1 MKRAVLVILDG
12 LRRDFVDAARTPH
25 LAELAARAEWFP
37 AYRTAFPSAT
47 RVVTATLAT
56 GCHPARHTLQGN
68 AMALL
73 ENGALVPHDAGLPD
87 FLQHKRAVTGHS
99 LAVPTL
105 AERLAPHGGAIIYN
119 NVSPGAA
126 YAHDPDGHGHVYH
139 RAGSFAPGRIAL
151 DPLNI
156 ELDTAGD
163 RAMTERFIADALG
176 QRQPALAV
184 LWLGEPDHIQ
194 HNTALGSPEHLA
206 VLREADRHA
215 GMAIAAVDRRRAAGD
230 EVLLIVGSD
239 HGHETVSGVVDIEAE
254 LIAAGLK
261 SATGP
266 NDVIAVSSGTSS
278 LIYLHPDAEA
288 RRDRLGDFL
297 ASQPWAGRVIAAADL
312 GYDRA
317 GAAQR
322 PRLRG
327 VAQGRCIGERIRH
340 SRPIAGRQTA
350 LGQVGPARVR
360 PARRARPVRAVT
372 RAADRRPRLR
382 RRHRAR
388 GTGSRHRSR
397 AQHHAASRHSG
408 VRDGRPAAAAS
419 AVATRAITGAQSPLC
434 CWRKMRSDG
443 YHGLSSRPLSQRQQ
457 LS

>member
-1 MKRAVLVILDG
+1 M
-12 LRRDFVDAARTPH
+12 
-25 LAELAARAEWFP
+25 
-37 AYRTAFPSAT
+37 
-47 RVVTATLAT
+47 VTATLAT

-73 ENGALVPHDAGLPD
+73 EDGVLVPHDAGLPD

-105 AERLAPHGGAIIYN
+105 AERLAPHGGAVIYN

-139 RAGSFAPGRIAL
+139 RAGSFAPGRVPL

-156 ELDTAGD
+156 ALDTAGD

-176 QRQPALAV
+176 ERQPAFACCGWASLITSSTTPPSA
-184 LWLGEPDHIQ
+184 Q
-194 HNTALGSPEHLA
+194 PEHLA

-215 GMAIAAVDRRRAAGD
+215 GMAIAAVERRRAAGD
-230 EVLLIVGSD
+230 EILLIVGSD

-261 SATGP
+261 SAP
-266 NDVIAVSSGTSS
+266 DSNDMVAVSSGTSS

-288 RRDRLGDFL
+288 PRVIASATSWHRGPGLASVIGTANLGAIGQAPHNGLAFAVSLKADASENEFGVPGRSLAAKPRWGKPDRLGCG
-297 ASQPWAGRVIAAADL
+297 QHG
-312 GYDRA
+312 G
-317 GAAQR
+317 
-322 PRLRG
+322 
-327 VAQGRCIGERIRH
+327 
-340 SRPIAGRQTA
+340 
-350 LGQVGPARVR
+350 LGQFEQSPVLLIDGPGFAAGTVR
-360 PARRARPVRAVT
+360 DAAVHVTDLAPTIMRA
-372 RAADRRPRLR
+372 
-382 RRHRAR
+382 
-388 GTGSRHRSR
+388 SW
-397 AQHHAASRHSG
+397 HSG
-408 VRDGRPAAAAS
+408 ARHGWPAAAAS

-434 CWRKMRSDG
+434 RWRKMRSDG

>member
-1 MKRAVLVILDG
+1 MKRAVLVVLDG

-25 LAELAARAEWFP
+25 LAEFTARAESFP

-68 AMALL
+68 SMALM
-73 ENGALVPHDAGLPD
+73 EGGALVPHDAGLPG

-105 AERLAPHGGAIIYN
+105 AERLAPHGGAIVYN

-126 YAHDPDGHGHVYH
+126 YAHDPDGYGFVYH

-151 DPLNI
+151 GALAI
-156 ELDTAGD
+156 ELDAAGD

-176 QRQPALAV
+176 ERRPALAV

-230 EVLLIVGSD
+230 DILLIVASD
-239 HGHETVSGVVDIEAE
+239 HGHETVSGVVDVEAE

-261 SATGP
+261 SSAGSHEI
-266 NDVIAVSSGTSS
+266 VAVSSGTSS
-278 LIYLHPDAEA
+278 LIYLHPEAEG
-288 RRDRLGDFL
+288 RRDGLGDFL
-297 ASQPWAGRVIAAADL
+297 TSQPWAGHVIDAAEFATIGQAPHNGLAFAVSLKADASENEFGVPGRSL
-312 GYDRA
+312 
-317 GAAQR
+317 AAR
-322 PRLRG
+322 PRWGKPDRLG
-327 VAQGRCIGERIRH
+327 CGQHGG
-340 SRPIAGRQTA
+340 
-350 LGQVGPARVR
+350 LGQFEQS
-360 PARRARPVRAVT
+360 PV
-372 RAADRRPRLR
+372 LLI
-382 RRHRAR
+382 
-388 GTGSRHRSR
+388 
-397 AQHHAASRHSG
+397 
-408 VRDGRPAAAAS
+408 DGRGFAAGTAREATVHVTDFAPSIMRHLGIPAPGMDG
-419 AVATRAITGAQSPLC
+419 TPLQQAQ
-434 CWRKMRSDG
+434 
-443 YHGLSSRPLSQRQQ
+443 
-457 LS
+457 

>member
-25 LAELAARAEWFP
+25 LAEFAARAEWFP

-151 DPLNI
+151 DPLNV
-156 ELDTAGD
+156 ELDAAGD

-194 HNTALGSPEHLA
+194 HNTVLGSPEHLA

-215 GMAIAAVDRRRAAGD
+215 GMAIAAVERRRAAGD
-230 EVLLIVGSD
+230 DVLLIVGSD

-288 RRDRLGDFL
+288 PPRPSRRLPGIAALGRPRDRRGGPRARSDRRRTT
-297 ASQPWAGRVIAAADL
+297 ASPSRCRSRPMHRRTNSAFRAGRWPPS
-312 GYDRA
+312 RA
-317 GAAQR
+317 GA
-322 PRLRG
+322 
-327 VAQGRCIGERIRH
+327 
-340 SRPIAGRQTA
+340 SR
-350 LGQVGPARVR
+350 
-360 PARRARPVRAVT
+360 
-372 RAADRRPRLR
+372 
-382 RRHRAR
+382 
-388 GTGSRHRSR
+388 TGSG
-397 AQHHAASRHSG
+397 AASTAGS
-408 VRDGRPAAAAS
+408 AS
-419 AVATRAITGAQSPLC
+419 SSSHPC
-434 CWRKMRSDG
+434 C
-443 YHGLSSRPLSQRQQ
+443 
-457 LS
+457 